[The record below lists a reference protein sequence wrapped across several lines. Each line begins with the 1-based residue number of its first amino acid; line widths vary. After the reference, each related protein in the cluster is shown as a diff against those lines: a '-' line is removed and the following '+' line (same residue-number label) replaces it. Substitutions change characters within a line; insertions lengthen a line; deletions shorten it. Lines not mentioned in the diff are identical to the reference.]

1 MPVKSSLEPCTYS
14 VPLISPEVRVQLDL
28 ERKKIGTYC
37 ILLKNYFET
46 GKYMAFDI
54 YQVN

>member
-28 ERKKIGTYC
+28 ERKKIGTC
-37 ILLKNYFET
+37 KTFLVLKNIEI
-46 GKYMAFDI
+46 GKYIAF